1 MVLGMKTNFP
11 LRASGY
17 TVVELMVTIV
27 IVTVL
32 AASVGAFMVK
42 LLTLQER
49 EREEAYVREKLSDIC
64 GAYADFI
71 SIGSSILVDTSPS
84 NLQMVVKYRLETG
97 GVSLETGVV
106 TRVAY
111 LTSTMNATN
120 RTMNVDVWGLEP
132 EGATCKLSRTMNGN
146 AALIPLVGDMVSC
159 TLTPLNANV
168 SEDDGVQT
176 SDAVLAYLQVS
187 ARFEAENP
195 GVEPL
200 VKTATVGRVVRLWNR
215 E

>member
-1 MVLGMKTNFP
+1 MKTNPP

-17 TVVELMVTIV
+17 TVIELMVTIV
-27 IVTVL
+27 VVTVL
-32 AASVGAFMVK
+32 AASVGAFLVK

-71 SIGSSILVDTSPS
+71 SIGSSFIVDTSPS
-84 NLQMVVKYRLETG
+84 NLQTVVKYRLETG

-120 RTMNVDVWGLEP
+120 RTMNVDVYGLEP
-132 EGATCKLSRTMNGN
+132 EGVSRKLARTMNGN

-168 SEDDGVQT
+168 WEDDGVQT

-187 ARFEAENP
+187 ARFETENP
-195 GVEPL
+195 DGETVT
-200 VKTATVGRVVRLWNR
+200 KTATAGRVVRLWNR